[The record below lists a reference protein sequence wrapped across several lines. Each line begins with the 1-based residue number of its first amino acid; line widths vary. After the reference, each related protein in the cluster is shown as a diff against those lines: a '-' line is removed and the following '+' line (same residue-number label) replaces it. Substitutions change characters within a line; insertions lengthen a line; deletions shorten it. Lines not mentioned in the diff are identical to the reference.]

1 MKKIHIYITGL
12 CAAVVLAAG
21 AVALV
26 GPTSS
31 ALECS
36 VLPDDICNA
45 ADKPAS
51 GGKAEDTGVWKL
63 LILVINIM
71 TAGVAILAV
80 VGIVYGAVLYTSAG
94 GNQEQVKKA
103 RTIFTNVAIGIIAF
117 AAMWSLLNWLVPG
130 GVFSAVSQV
139 MIERVV

>member
-1 MKKIHIYITGL
+1 MTF
-12 CAAVVLAAG
+12 VMQ
-21 AVALV
+21 
-26 GPTSS
+26 P
-31 ALECS
+31 
-36 VLPDDICNA
+36 
-45 ADKPAS
+45 
-51 GGKAEDTGVWKL
+51 
-63 LILVINIM
+63 INPPQE
-71 TAGVAILAV
+71 
-80 VGIVYGAVLYTSAG
+80 VYGAVLYTSAG